1 MHMATCVE
9 QVRTE
14 GEVDFT
20 GRAVSGELDV
30 GADALHQRAAFVLED
45 QSGRFDFQLPDDKST
60 DGQPGNQSAEDQGS
74 FAILAKGFGFAVVA
88 KHLND
93 SFWLVRSKLAKLA
106 NSQSETF
113 QKWMQGDESRQAFRS
128 GMHLFAN
135 CCRLNEHIES
145 DAESQYGRYL

>member
-106 NSQSETF
+106 NSQSEIF
-113 QKWMQGDESRQAFRS
+113 SKIVRVCYFVKKCFG
-128 GMHLFAN
+128 
-135 CCRLNEHIES
+135 I
-145 DAESQYGRYL
+145 